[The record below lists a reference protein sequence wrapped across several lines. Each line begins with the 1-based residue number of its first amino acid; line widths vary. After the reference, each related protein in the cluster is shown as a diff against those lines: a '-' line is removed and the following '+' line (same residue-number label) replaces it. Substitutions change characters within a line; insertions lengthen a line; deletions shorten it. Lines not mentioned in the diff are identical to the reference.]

1 MGKMRTKFL
10 FSITCHPQTDGQ
22 MKVVNMTLTTL
33 LCIVI
38 QKNLMNWEGCSLF
51 IEFAYNCSVHST
63 TNFSPFEIIYGFN
76 SLTQL

>member
-22 MKVVNMTLTTL
+22 IKVVNMTLITL

-38 QKNLMNWEGCSLF
+38 QKNLINWEGCSLF
-51 IEFAYNCSVHST
+51 IEFAYNYNVHFT
-63 TNFSPFEIIYGFN
+63 TNFLPFEIIYGFN
-76 SLTQL
+76 SFT